1 MRIILQECI
10 IFGIETTMTWNEFRK
25 MIIQKGWVLVRHGG
39 DHDIYKKTGRSDLIV
54 VERHWNEE
62 IKRGLQKRLLKKVN
76 NDN

>member
-1 MRIILQECI
+1 
-10 IFGIETTMTWNEFRK
+10 MTWNEFRK

-39 DHDIYKKTGRSDLIV
+39 DHDIYKKTGRSDSIV